1 MKREIV
7 VFAERAKKFE
17 EVAKYLYRTKVF
29 DLSAFNVEQAL
40 QLYLKFIL
48 AKELGY
54 FPKTHSLTR
63 LFNDLSK
70 LDKAFLEFYE
80 ENEIII
86 KDIEDA
92 YILSRYLPR
101 DYSEKEVEL
110 MINTLE
116 KFKERFKEWLS
127 RD

>member
-1 MKREIV
+1 VKEEIAV
-7 VFAERAKKFE
+7 LAERAKKFE
-17 EVAKYLYRTKVF
+17 EVAKYLYRTEVF

>member
-1 MKREIV
+1 MKEEIA
-7 VFAERAKKFE
+7 VFAERARKFE
-17 EVAKYLYRTKVF
+17 EVAKYLYKTKVF

-54 FPKTHSLTR
+54 FPKAIGLTK
-63 LFNDLSK
+63 LFSELSK
-70 LDKAFLEFYE
+70 LDKAFSEFYE

-86 KDIEDA
+86 KDIEDS

-101 DYSEKEVEL
+101 DYSEKEVET
-110 MINTLE
+110 MIETLE
-116 KFKERFKEWLS
+116 KFKEKFKEWS
-127 RD
+127 SKD